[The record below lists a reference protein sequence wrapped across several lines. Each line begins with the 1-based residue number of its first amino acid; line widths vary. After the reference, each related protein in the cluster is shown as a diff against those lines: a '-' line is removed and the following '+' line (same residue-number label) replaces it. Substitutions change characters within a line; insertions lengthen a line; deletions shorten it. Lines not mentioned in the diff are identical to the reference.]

1 MMSWLPHLPCRTA
14 GSVSTVAPSSGTVPR
29 LVHRGLEV
37 MREGE
42 ETMAVALAR
51 RAPSINAFKRM
62 VLVPSEY
69 DSEALD
75 AYPPASLRPMAHG

>member
-1 MMSWLPHLPCRTA
+1 
-14 GSVSTVAPSSGTVPR
+14 
-29 LVHRGLEV
+29 

-62 VLVPSEY
+62 VLIPSEY
-69 DSEALD
+69 DSETLD